1 MKINLYDMMTR
12 NEYNDKAIKI
22 IKSNLKININKIL
35 MERNKIYKNSMD
47 KKDIISFFNE
57 TCNQLNAVLE
67 NFRNEIKSLEIDNF
81 GIMALFDNEFDEN
94 EQFFLEDF
102 SFMVN
107 EVLNIAVLIQP
118 LWFKKLG
125 VMDNEYK

>member
-12 NEYNDKAIKI
+12 NEYNVKAIKI

-81 GIMALFDNEFDEN
+81 GIMALFNNIEYNKEDIFSEN
-94 EQFFLEDF
+94 F

-107 EVLNIAVLIQP
+107 ETLNIAILIQP
-118 LWFKKLG
+118 VWFKEIG
-125 VMDNEYK
+125 VMNK

>member
-22 IKSNLKININKIL
+22 IKINLKININKIL

-81 GIMALFDNEFDEN
+81 GIMALFNNIEYNKEDIFSEN
-94 EQFFLEDF
+94 F

-107 EVLNIAVLIQP
+107 EILNTAVLIQP
-118 LWFKKLG
+118 VWFKEIG
-125 VMDNEYK
+125 VMNK

>member
-12 NEYNDKAIKI
+12 NEYNNKAIEI
-22 IKSNLKININKIL
+22 IKSNLRTNINKIL

-81 GIMALFDNEFDEN
+81 GIMALFNNIEDNKEDIFSEN
-94 EQFFLEDF
+94 F

-107 EVLNIAVLIQP
+107 EVLNIAILIQP
-118 LWFKKLG
+118 VWFKNLG
-125 VMDNEYK
+125 VMNNEYK